1 MNSAPQE
8 ETQVF
13 IEAVIANKLS
23 ADKIILH
30 PADPHRLVQ
39 HGSFAI
45 GKLKFDF
52 QFMAGCDPVLPE
64 DAKAHAAARDVVDA
78 DDSAVRPG
86 GVGEDVGS
94 SQVGW
99 FAVVAAKIEQHPVD
113 MVASTAYRQGVA
125 IVEEFRHGYL
135 SRLPTGRTNQSGG
148 VVVTNVDFQSAFGH
162 HIEIILKENSL
173 SFWVVSYYGPSVG
186 PRIPE
191 RVKFAYGW

>member
-52 QFMAGCDPVLPE
+52 QFMAGCDPVLAK
-64 DAKAHAAARDVVDA
+64 DAEAHAAAGNVVDA
-78 DDSAVRPG
+78 DDSPVRSVG
-86 GVGEDVGS
+86 ICEGVGTC
-94 SQVGW
+94 QVDW
-99 FAVVAAKIEQHPVD
+99 LSVVATEVKQHPVD
-113 MVASTAYRQGVA
+113 VAATTAYRQRVA
-125 IVEEFRHGYL
+125 VVAEFRHGYL